1 LADEKTSFAQLTD
14 QLRTAELAGDPWKQ
28 GIALNNLGDLFKSQ
42 REHAKALAHF
52 QKALQFFTA
61 LDDQEKK
68 AAVLNNLGG
77 TYLDAREYQRAL
89 EHFALALG
97 TYGALNQPFG
107 QAMALNNMGGVH
119 LRLGHHA
126 EARKQFIL
134 ATSFF
139 RSATEPTWEAQALEN
154 LAAAEA
160 ALGNTKAAGE
170 SYARAL
176 EIWQHLDQH
185 ERQAMILNRIAAMQT
200 DQRRAL
206 ELHSRA
212 LTLAHQTKN
221 AALIAGT
228 RSSLGRLYLEARNF
242 NSARSEF
249 QAALVLYEQ
258 FGDKRSQ
265 AATLVHLA
273 RIDFATGEDLVRTA
287 AEIFRQVG
295 DIAGEQAAL
304 ELLKPAAEAK
314 QSDAASTQQADLQQ
328 PDTPPAEAAKAKP
341 A

>member
-1 LADEKTSFAQLTD
+1 LADEKTTLAQLTD

-28 GIALNNLGDLFKSQ
+28 GIALNNLGDFYKNR
-42 REHAKALAHF
+42 REHAKAVSYF

-77 TYLDAREYQRAL
+77 TYLEARELQRAL

-119 LRLGHHA
+119 LKLGHSA

-139 RSATEPTWEAQALEN
+139 RTATEPTWEAHALEN

-160 ALGNTKAAGE
+160 ALGNTKGAGE

-185 ERQAMILNRIAAMQT
+185 DRQAMILNRIAAMQT
-200 DQRRAL
+200 DKRQAL

-212 LTLAHQTKN
+212 LTLAQQTKN
-221 AALIAGT
+221 TLLVAGT
-228 RSSLGRLYLEARNF
+228 RVALGKLYLEARNF

-258 FGDKRSQ
+258 FGDKRNQ
-265 AATLVHLA
+265 AATLVNLA
-273 RIDFATGEDLVRTA
+273 RIDFATGEDLVRNA
-287 AEIFRQVG
+287 ADLFRQVG
-295 DIAGEQAAL
+295 DIAGEQSAL
-304 ELLKPAAEAK
+304 ELLRPLEQQLSKSELNNAE
-314 QSDAASTQQADLQQ
+314 QADSAHA
-328 PDTPPAEAAKAKP
+328 PAAKAKP